1 MPELKTY
8 VCPNCG
14 ANTTN
19 AENCEYCGSLL
30 VRFVEKGIDF
40 SHTTYTSNDTVIAGL
55 IPELKRNLQLQKDN
69 PIGTVIATDIFKLND
84 DGNIECL
91 NIFSSGFK
99 AAWADGTI
107 APFPTD
113 ERGFRIAVGFSTYA
127 NANDSRVREFNNKMD
142 AQLARFQ
149 RLDSFP
155 LFTPH
160 QGAFTDPW
168 GQARYD
174 REYAI
179 DFGEDVEGAARLISE
194 ILFKVN
200 GYSQDTVFDMF
211 TNVGDNI
218 QRARNDWC
226 AAHGKA
232 VNNSAKYSAKHSA
245 NDGCAG
251 MIIAGLI
258 LAGVSIV
265 ALL

>member
-1 MPELKTY
+1 MELKTY

-30 VRFVEKGIDF
+30 VRFVEKGIDL
-40 SHTTYTSNDTVIAGL
+40 SHTTYTSNDAVIAGL

-84 DGNIECL
+84 DGSYDGMVIH
-91 NIFSSGFK
+91 SSGCGM
-99 AAWADGTI
+99 AWLDGTK

-113 ERGFRIAVGFSTYA
+113 KRGFRIGVTFCTYA
-127 NANDSRVREFNNKMD
+127 DVDSYREYNSKMD

-160 QGAFTDPW
+160 QGSYTDIQ
-168 GQARYD
+168 GQARYG

-179 DFGEDVEGAARLISE
+179 NFGEDVEGAARLISE
-194 ILFKVN
+194 ILIKVS

-211 TNVGDNI
+211 TNVGSDI
-218 QRARNDWC
+218 ERARNDWH
-226 AAHGKA
+226 AAHGIA
-232 VNNSAKYSAKHSA
+232 VNNSE

-251 MIIAGLI
+251 VLLVGLI
-258 LAGVSIV
+258 LTGASVV

>member
-1 MPELKTY
+1 MELKTY

-30 VRFVEKGIDF
+30 VRFVERGIDL
-40 SHTTYTSNDTVIAGL
+40 SHTTYTNNDAVIADL

-69 PIGTVIATDIFKLND
+69 PLGTAIATDIYKLND
-84 DGNIECL
+84 DESADCIG
-91 NIFSSGFK
+91 IFSSGCQM
-99 AAWADGTI
+99 AWADGTI

-113 ERGFRIAVGFSTYA
+113 KRGFRISVSFNTYA
-127 NANDSRVREFNNKMD
+127 DVNTFRDYNSKWD

-160 QGAFTDPW
+160 QGAYTDFQ
-168 GQARYD
+168 GEARYS

-179 DFGEDVEGAARLISE
+179 DFGQDVEGAARLISE
-194 ILFKVN
+194 ILIKVI
-200 GYSQDTVFDMF
+200 GHSQDTVFDMF
-211 TNVGDNI
+211 TNVGNDNI
-218 QRARNDWC
+218 VRARNGWF
-226 AAHGKA
+226 AAHGIA
-232 VNNSAKYSAKHSA
+232 VNNSA

-251 MIIAGLI
+251 VLLVGLI
-258 LAGVSIV
+258 LTGASIA
-265 ALL
+265 ALV

>member
-1 MPELKTY
+1 MELKTY

-19 AENCEYCGSLL
+19 AENCEYCDSLL
-30 VRFVEKGIDF
+30 VRFVERGIDL
-40 SHTTYTSNDTVIAGL
+40 SHTTYTNNDAVIAGL

-69 PIGTVIATDIFKLND
+69 PQSTFIATDIFKLND
-84 DGNIECL
+84 DGSFDTMV
-91 NIFSSGFK
+91 IFSSGSQST
-99 AAWADGTI
+99 WLDGTI
-107 APFPTD
+107 DTFPTD
-113 ERGFRIAVGFSTYA
+113 KRGFRISVDFSTYA
-127 NANDSRVREFNNKMD
+127 DVNTYREFNSKMD

-160 QGAFTDPW
+160 QGAYTDFE
-168 GQARYD
+168 GEARYG

-179 DFGEDVEGAARLISE
+179 DFGQDVESAARLISE
-194 ILFKVN
+194 ILIKVE

-211 TNVGDNI
+211 TNVGSDNVK
-218 QRARNDWC
+218 RARNGWL
-226 AAHGKA
+226 ATHGA
-232 VNNSAKYSAKHSA
+232 D

-251 MIIAGLI
+251 VLLVGLI
-258 LAGVSIV
+258 LTGASIA

>member
-1 MPELKTY
+1 MELKTY

-30 VRFVEKGIDF
+30 VRFVERGIDL
-40 SHTTYTSNDTVIAGL
+40 SHTTYTNNDAVIAGL

-69 PIGTVIATDIFKLND
+69 PLDTVITTDIFKLND
-84 DGNIECL
+84 DGSCGCISIL
-91 NIFSSGFK
+91 SSGSQM
-99 AAWADGTI
+99 AWADDTI
-107 APFPTD
+107 ASFPTD
-113 ERGFRIAVGFSTYA
+113 KRGFRIDVKFDTYA
-127 NANDSRVREFNNKMD
+127 DVNTQREFNSKRD
-142 AQLARFQ
+142 AELARFQ

-160 QGAFTDPW
+160 QGAYTDIQ
-168 GQARYD
+168 GEARYG

-179 DFGEDVEGAARLISE
+179 DFGQDVEGAARLISE
-194 ILFKVN
+194 ILIKVN

-218 QRARNDWC
+218 ERARNGWY
-226 AAHGKA
+226 AAHGFA
-232 VNNSAKYSAKHSA
+232 V

-251 MIIAGLI
+251 VLLVGLI
-258 LAGVSIV
+258 LTGASIA

>member
-1 MPELKTY
+1 MELKTY

-30 VRFVEKGIDF
+30 VRFVERGIDL
-40 SHTTYTSNDTVIAGL
+40 SHTTYTNNDAVIAGL

-69 PIGTVIATDIFKLND
+69 PLGTAITTDILKLND
-84 DGNIECL
+84 DGSFRS
-91 NIFSSGFK
+91 FSSTSIMSSGSETE
-99 AAWADGTI
+99 WLDGTI

-113 ERGFRIAVGFSTYA
+113 KRGFRIVVNFNTYA
-127 NANDSRVREFNNKMD
+127 DVNTWREFNSKMD
-142 AQLARFQ
+142 AELARFQ

-160 QGAFTDPW
+160 QGAFTDDQ
-168 GQARYD
+168 GDARYD

-179 DFGEDVEGAARLISE
+179 DFGQDIEGAARLISE
-194 ILFKVN
+194 ILIKVE

-211 TNVGDNI
+211 TNVGRDI
-218 QRARNDWC
+218 ERARNGWL
-226 AAHGKA
+226 ATHGFA
-232 VNNSAKYSAKHSA
+232 V

-251 MIIAGLI
+251 VLLVGLI
-258 LAGVSIV
+258 LTG
-265 ALL
+265 ALIAALV

>member
-1 MPELKTY
+1 MELKTY

-30 VRFVEKGIDF
+30 VRFVERGIDL
-40 SHTTYTSNDTVIAGL
+40 SHTTYTNNDAVIAGL

-69 PIGTVIATDIFKLND
+69 PLGTVITTDIFKLND
-84 DGNIECL
+84 DESCGGISIL
-91 NIFSSGFK
+91 SSGSQM
-99 AAWADGTI
+99 AWADDTI
-107 APFPTD
+107 ASFPTD
-113 ERGFRIAVGFSTYA
+113 KRGFRIGVNFDTFADVNTH
-127 NANDSRVREFNNKMD
+127 REFNSKMD

-160 QGAFTDPW
+160 QGAYTNFQ
-168 GQARYD
+168 GEACYG

-179 DFGEDVEGAARLISE
+179 DFGQDVEGAARLISE
-194 ILFKVN
+194 ILIKVE

-211 TNVGDNI
+211 TNVGSDI
-218 QRARNDWC
+218 ERARKGWY
-226 AAHGKA
+226 AAHGFD
-232 VNNSAKYSAKHSA
+232 

-251 MIIAGLI
+251 VLLVGLI
-258 LAGVSIV
+258 LTGASIA